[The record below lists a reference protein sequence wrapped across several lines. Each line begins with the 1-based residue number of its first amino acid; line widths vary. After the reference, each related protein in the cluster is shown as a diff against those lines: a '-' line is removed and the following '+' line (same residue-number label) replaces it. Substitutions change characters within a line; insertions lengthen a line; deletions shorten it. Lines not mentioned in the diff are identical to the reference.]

1 MPSVGSKP
9 PRCGVRN
16 VHSTQPPA
24 PQVDLNEVRPYVRPD
39 TSVWV
44 VGLECSAVHSSD
56 GRWYDG
62 TITEVR
68 AGTALVRFQGEAAGA
83 EVELDFVKPK
93 LGGAERKRK
102 EGKVEEEAAEAKP
115 LVPKSMEVQPGDSEE
130 TIEKKKKKLKMFKRQ
145 ERKVAMDTQGEG
157 RRS

>member
-1 MPSVGSKP
+1 
-9 PRCGVRN
+9 
-16 VHSTQPPA
+16 
-24 PQVDLNEVRPYVRPD
+24 
-39 TSVWV
+39 
-44 VGLECSAVHSSD
+44 
-56 GRWYDG
+56 
-62 TITEVR
+62 
-68 AGTALVRFQGEAAGA
+68 
-83 EVELDFVKPK
+83 VKPK